1 MHPETARA
9 FGPALLSGLFPGMY
23 AINNRLRP
31 LLMLALIAT
40 AAITAHARSAD
51 LLAGSALG
59 TPAIR
64 VLLVDSG
71 PAAFV
76 PSVPGLEAPDAA
88 CAEATAGLARVQDL
102 VDAQANARDA
112 LITIRRNAQDW
123 KNLLLRGS
131 NAADRQTMQQRFET
145 QASLYEAQLLQLR
158 GRLAPWATELERID
172 SLERERVKLFERYR
186 SALATYGVQTLEAA
200 ALADR
205 AVQGADVAT
214 FRTLEQTVDAL
225 TTMTRTQLQTLK
237 QSVAR
242 CVGGRSRQL

>member
-1 MHPETARA
+1 MHLDSARA
-9 FGPALLSGLFPGMY
+9 LGSALRPGMH
-23 AINNRLRP
+23 AIRNRLGP
-31 LLMLALIAT
+31 LLMVALIAT
-40 AAITAHARSAD
+40 AAITAHASSAD
-51 LLAGSALG
+51 TLSGSALA
-59 TPAIR
+59 TPELR
-64 VLLVDSG
+64 GLLVDSG
-71 PAAFV
+71 PAASA
-76 PSVPGLEAPDAA
+76 PLVPGVEGPDAA
-88 CAEATAGLARVQDL
+88 CAEAPAGLARVQDL
-102 VDAQANARDA
+102 FDAQANARDA

-158 GRLAPWATELERID
+158 GQLAPWAAELERMD
-172 SLERERVKLFERYR
+172 LLERERVNLFERYR

>member
-1 MHPETARA
+1 MHLDAARA
-9 FGPALLSGLFPGMY
+9 LGSALRPGMH
-23 AINNRLRP
+23 AIRNRLGS

-51 LLAGSALG
+51 TSSGSALA
-59 TPAIR
+59 TPAPR
-64 VLLVDSG
+64 GLLVNSG
-71 PAAFV
+71 PAA
-76 PSVPGLEAPDAA
+76 SVPLVLGVEGPDAA
-88 CAEATAGLARVQDL
+88 CAEASAGLARVQDL
-102 VDAQANARDA
+102 FDAQANARDA

-131 NAADRQTMQQRFET
+131 NVADRQTMQQRFET

-158 GRLAPWATELERID
+158 GQLAPWAAELERMD
-172 SLERERVKLFERYR
+172 LLERERVNLFERYR

-242 CVGGRSRQL
+242 CVGVRSRQL

>member
-1 MHPETARA
+1 MV
-9 FGPALLSGLFPGMY
+9 ALV
-23 AINNRLRP
+23 
-31 LLMLALIAT
+31 AT

-51 LLAGSALG
+51 TSSGSALG
-59 TPAIR
+59 MTAPQDLLADNRPA
-64 VLLVDSG
+64 VSE
-71 PAAFV
+71 PW
-76 PSVPGLEAPDAA
+76 VPGVEALDAA
-88 CAEATAGLARVQDL
+88 CAEASAGLARVQDL
-102 VDAQANARDA
+102 FDAQANARDA

-172 SLERERVKLFERYR
+172 LLERERVKLFERYR
-186 SALATYGVQTLEAA
+186 TALATYGVQTLEAA